1 MGVAKRVVD
10 GEIGHALVKTEQV
23 FLRAIVTITIQ
34 LDLRVAEKHHR
45 AEKSSTV
52 VF

>member
-1 MGVAKRVVD
+1 VVA
-10 GEIGHALVKTEQV
+10 GEIGYAQVKTEQV
-23 FLRAIVTITIQ
+23 FLRAIVTITIRQ
-34 LDLRVAEKHHR
+34 ILRVAEKHHR